1 MRSTQLESDLPRGAI
16 LNSRSSM
23 ASALR
28 MDHDFRIASLGESQP
43 VSLLGHAK
51 PESTVEYLGM
61 EVEGVFVTEQVDL

>member
-1 MRSTQLESDLPRGAI
+1 
-16 LNSRSSM
+16 
-23 ASALR
+23 